1 MILGT
6 DLTAGQDDIWTVPH
20 AGGEREEVR
29 PALIVET
36 IKGVE
41 PLDNQF
47 GIEPKKAVPDALR
60 EVLFDQPKLTGAEI
74 ALAGGDTVQI
84 LPLHTY
90 AILDAAKVIC
100 LPEMLEDSGL
110 DHACLFQG
118 EAAKEL
124 RDAAPWI
131 VRLEECHR
139 FTRYLFTQGD
149 APWNMWGVEPG
160 IFLRSTGSIN
170 DMRRHLRKF
179 IRVQNEKG
187 KWLYWRF
194 WEPKW
199 IVDMLGELHPNQ
211 KEAFLSGIF
220 RLIAVRAH
228 GHLHII
234 S

>member
-1 MILGT
+1 M
-6 DLTAGQDDIWTVPH
+6 TAGQDDIWTFPD
-20 AGGEREEVR
+20 AGGEPEEVS
-29 PALIVET
+29 PALTVET

-41 PLDNQF
+41 PLDNQL

-60 EVLFDQPKLTGAEI
+60 EVLFDQPKLTGAET
-74 ALAGGDTVQI
+74 ASVGGDPARI
-84 LPLHTY
+84 LLLQTY
-90 AILDAAKVIC
+90 AILDAAKVTC

-110 DHACLFQG
+110 DHASLFQG
-118 EAAKEL
+118 ETAKEL
-124 RDAAPWI
+124 RDVAPWI
-131 VRLEECHR
+131 VRLEESHR
-139 FTRYLFTQGD
+139 FTRNLFTQGD
-149 APWNMWGVEPG
+149 APWNMWDLEPG
-160 IFLRSTGSIN
+160 IFLRSTGSLN
-170 DMRRHLRKF
+170 DMRRHLRKY

-211 KEAFLSGIF
+211 KEAFLSGIL

-234 S
+234 SR